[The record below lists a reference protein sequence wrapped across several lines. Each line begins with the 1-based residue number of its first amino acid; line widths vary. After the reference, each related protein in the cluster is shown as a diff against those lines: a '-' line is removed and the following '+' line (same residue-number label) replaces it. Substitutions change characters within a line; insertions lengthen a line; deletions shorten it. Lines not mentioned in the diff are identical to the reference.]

1 MSIQHEKVLY
11 KTKMNMMIL
20 HYLKSAVRSLMK
32 YKVQTT
38 ASMVG
43 LTLGFV
49 CFALSAVWVRYEQTF
64 DSFHRG
70 ADRMYLLRSSSF
82 WENQTSLSHH
92 FPLAEE
98 LKRTF
103 SEVEDAAAYW
113 YWEIPVKLSEDAA
126 EDVNLGYIRSDSLFV
141 RMFDVRLVRGSW
153 SFLNVPEEAALTEE
167 GARRLFGT
175 TDVLGRTIYYGNTYR
190 ISAVL
195 TGWGQHTNFPFSIM
209 FGMDQDEKNNTSY
222 CDYYISLRLRAGVDT
237 AALVAQMNNSSL
249 KYRQTNWWDGSKCA
263 LSLEPLTHCRYTEFQ
278 DRQSVSIFYIR
289 LFSALGLVLIVLA
302 LVNFFSML
310 VSRMHLR
317 RRELALRIAC
327 GSSRGGLT
335 GLFLSELLLI
345 LSGAVLLGMILVE
358 AMEKPFCMLSGI
370 EGSIRLPVA
379 VCFLLLAAVI
389 FLMTWGITAFYCNR
403 IASRQLQPAAAVRPG
418 RFSFQKICLGVQFG
432 ICALVLFALSFL
444 LLQLRHLTHTDIGF
458 ERDGR
463 AIVECDGSESLNER
477 IIHELRRQ
485 PYVQEVKKL
494 YSLLPQRAHAGMAV
508 SSWDGKL
515 DNADP
520 ITLNA
525 IPEGQEF
532 IDFYGLRLIAGNTLI
547 TQGDTMSVV
556 INETAARMMNMA
568 NPVGKKVGSWLVV
581 GVVRDFH
588 VSAPTV
594 PVEPTVFLGFN
605 GPLQMGRET
614 LVRFDESETERMKH
628 FVDSLVQSEEPGVF
642 LKITT
647 VREAYE
653 EYLRSERT
661 LQRLLTVVAV
671 ACVLIT
677 LIGVFAH
684 VSLVCEQRRKEIAI
698 RKVNGAT
705 ASGIFRSFLKEYFVL
720 LLVACVIAFPLGSVA
735 MQQWVERYV
744 ERMAWPWWL
753 YAAILVGLA
762 LFVVLCIGRSV
773 WRAARENPAEV
784 IKSE

>member
-1 MSIQHEKVLY
+1 MF
-11 KTKMNMMIL
+11 L
-20 HYLKSAVRSLMK
+20 HYLKSAVRSLTK
-32 YKVQTT
+32 YKVQTI
-38 ASMVG
+38 ASVVG

-70 ADRMYLLRSSSF
+70 ADRMYLLGSNSWR
-82 WENQTSLSHH
+82 ETGLSHR
-92 FPLAEE
+92 FLLAEE
-98 LKRTF
+98 LKETF
-103 SEVEDAAAYW
+103 PEVEDAAAYW
-113 YWEIPVKLSEDAA
+113 YLEIPVMLSEDAT
-126 EDVNLGYIRSDSLFV
+126 EEVNLGCIRADSLFV
-141 RMFDVRLVRGSW
+141 HMFDVRLMRGSW
-153 SFLNVPEEAALTEE
+153 SFLNVPEEVALTEE
-167 GARRLFGT
+167 GALRLFGT
-175 TDVLGRTIYYGNTYR
+175 TDVLGRTVYCQNKTYR

-209 FGMDQDEKNNTSY
+209 LGMDQDEKNNTSY

-237 AALVAQMNNSSL
+237 AALVTQMNNSSL
-249 KYRQTNWWDGSKCA
+249 KYKVSQRWDGKKCV
-263 LSLEPLTHCRYTEFQ
+263 LSLEPLTHCRYTVFQ
-278 DRQSVSIFYIR
+278 DKLSVSIFYIR
-289 LFSALGLVLIVLA
+289 LFSALGLLLIVLA
-302 LVNFFSML
+302 LVNFFSMS
-310 VSRMHLR
+310 VSRMYLR

-327 GSSRGGLT
+327 GSSRVGLT

-370 EGSIRLPVA
+370 EGSIRLSV
-379 VCFLLLAAVI
+379 VICFLLLAAVI

-463 AIVECDGSESLNER
+463 ATIVCPGSESLKEH

-485 PYVQEVKKL
+485 PYVQEVKQL
-494 YSLLPQRAHAGMAV
+494 YSLFPQGSSGGLAV

-532 IDFYGLRLIAGNTLI
+532 IDFYGLRLIAGNSLKA
-547 TQGDTMSVV
+547 QGDTMAAV

-568 NPVGKKVGSWLVV
+568 NPIGKKVGMWTIV

-594 PVEPTVFLGFN
+594 PVDPVILIEFN
-605 GPLQMGRET
+605 CPVQMGRDI
-614 LVRFDESETERMKH
+614 LVHFDESDTDRLKH

-661 LQRLLTVVAV
+661 LQKLLTVVAV
-671 ACVLIT
+671 VCVQIT

-705 ASGIFRSFLKEYFVL
+705 ASGIFRSFLKEYFAL
-720 LLVACVIAFPLGSVA
+720 LLVACIIAFPLGSVA
-735 MQQWVERYV
+735 MQNWVERYV

-753 YAAILVGLA
+753 YAAILVVLA

>member
-1 MSIQHEKVLY
+1 
-11 KTKMNMMIL
+11 MMIL

-43 LTLGFV
+43 LALGFV

-70 ADRMYLLRSSSF
+70 ADRMYLLGSSSA
-82 WENQTSLSHH
+82 WENQTNLKHR

-98 LKRTF
+98 LKETF
-103 SEVEDAAAYW
+103 PEVEDAAAYW

-126 EDVNLGYIRSDSLFV
+126 EDVNLGCVRADSLFV

-153 SFLNVPEEAALTEE
+153 SFLNVPEEVALTEE

-175 TDVLGRTIYYGNTYR
+175 TDVLGRAIYYAGNTYR

-209 FGMDQDEKNNTSY
+209 FGMDQTEKNKSSY
-222 CDYYISLRLRAGVDT
+222 PDYYISLRLRSEADT
-237 AALVAQMNNSSL
+237 AALMAQMNNSSL
-249 KYRQTNWWDGSKCA
+249 KYKVAKMWNGKKSV
-263 LSLEPLTHCRYTEFQ
+263 LSLEPLTHCRYTVFQ
-278 DRQSVSIFYIR
+278 DRLSVSIFYIR
-289 LFSALGLVLIVLA
+289 LFSALGLLLIVLA

-335 GLFLSELLLI
+335 GVFLSELLLI
-345 LSGAVLLGMILVE
+345 LSGAVLSGMIFIEIV
-358 AMEKPFCMLSGI
+358 EKPFCTLSGI

-379 VCFLLLAAVI
+379 VCFLLLAAVT
-389 FLMTWGITAFYCNR
+389 FLMAWGIIVFYCHQ
-403 IASRQLQPAAAVRPG
+403 IASRQLQPAVVVRPE

-463 AIVECDGSESLNER
+463 ATIFCPGSESLKEH

-485 PYVQEVKKL
+485 PYVQEVKQL
-494 YSLLPQRAHAGMAV
+494 YSLFPQGSSGGLAV

-532 IDFYGLRLIAGNTLI
+532 IDFYGLRLIAGNSLKA
-547 TQGDTMSVV
+547 QGDTMAAV

-568 NPVGKKVGSWLVV
+568 NPIGKKVGMWTIV

-594 PVEPTVFLGFN
+594 PVDPVILIEFN
-605 GPLQMGRET
+605 CPVQMGRDI
-614 LVRFDESETERMKH
+614 LVHFDESDTDRLKH

-642 LKITT
+642 LEITT
-647 VREAYE
+647 AHEAYE
-653 EYLRSERT
+653 EYLHSERT
-661 LQRLLTVVAV
+661 LQKLLTVVAL

-735 MQQWVERYV
+735 MQSWVERYV

-753 YAAILVGLA
+753 YAAILVVLA

>member
-1 MSIQHEKVLY
+1 
-11 KTKMNMMIL
+11 MNMMFL
-20 HYLKSAVRSLMK
+20 HYLKVAVRSLTK
-32 YKVQTT
+32 YKVQTI
-38 ASMVG
+38 ASVVG

-70 ADRMYLLRSSSF
+70 ADRMYLLGSTRGWS
-82 WENQTSLSHH
+82 ENETVLTHY

-98 LKRTF
+98 LKETF
-103 SEVEDAAAYW
+103 PEVEDAAAYW

-126 EDVNLGYIRSDSLFV
+126 EEVNLGCIRSDSLFV

-153 SFLNVPEEAALTEE
+153 SFLNVPEEVALTEE
-167 GARRLFGT
+167 GARQLFGT
-175 TDVLGRTIYYGNTYR
+175 TDVLGRTVYCQNNTYR

-195 TGWGQHTNFPFSIM
+195 TGWEERSNFPFSIM
-209 FGMDQDEKNNTSY
+209 LGIDQVEKNNPSFPA
-222 CDYYISLRLRAGVDT
+222 YYISLRLSPEADT
-237 AALVAQMNNSSL
+237 AALVTQMNNSSL
-249 KYRQTNWWDGSKCA
+249 KHKVPQRWDGKKCV
-263 LSLEPLTHCRYTEFQ
+263 LNLEPLTHCHYTVFQ

-289 LFSALGLVLIVLA
+289 LFSVLGLLLIVLA

-310 VSRMHLR
+310 ISRMHLR

-335 GLFLSELLLI
+335 GQFLSELLLI
-345 LSGAVLLGMILVE
+345 LSGTVLLGMILVE
-358 AMEKPFCMLSGI
+358 AVEKPFCALSGI

-379 VCFLLLAAVI
+379 VCFLLLAAVT
-389 FLMTWGITAFYCNR
+389 FLMTWGIIAFYCNR

-418 RFSFQKICLGVQFG
+418 HFSFQKICLGVQFG
-432 ICALVLFALSFL
+432 ICALVLFCLSFL
-444 LLQLRHLTHTDIGF
+444 LLQLRFLTYTDIGF
-458 ERDGR
+458 ERNGR
-463 AIVECDGSESLNER
+463 ATVFYSGPESLKER

-485 PYVQEVKKL
+485 PYVQEVKQL
-494 YSLLPQRAHAGMAV
+494 YSLFPKWWSREQLGVR
-508 SSWDGKL
+508 SWDGKL
-515 DNADP
+515 DDAYS
-520 ITLNA
+520 ISMSA

-532 IDFYGLRLIAGNTLI
+532 MDFYGLRLVAGNSLKAR
-547 TQGDTMSVV
+547 GDSMAAV

-568 NPVGKKVGSWLVV
+568 NPIGKKVELWTIV

-594 PVEPTVFLGFN
+594 PVEPVILIEFN
-605 GPLQMGRET
+605 CPVEAGRDI
-614 LVRFDESETERMKH
+614 LVRFDESETDRLKH
-628 FVDSLVQSEEPGVF
+628 FVDSLVQSEKPGVF
-642 LKITT
+642 LKTITA
-647 VREAYE
+647 REAYE
-653 EYLRSERT
+653 EFLRSERI
-661 LQRLLTVVAV
+661 LQKLLTVVAV
-671 ACVLIT
+671 VCVLIT

-684 VSLVCEQRRKEIAI
+684 VTLVCEQRRKEIAI

-705 ASGIFRSFLKEYFVL
+705 AAGIFRSFLKEYFAL
-720 LLVACVIAFPLGSVA
+720 LLVACIIAFPLGSVA

-753 YAAILVGLA
+753 YVGILVGLS
-762 LFVVLCIGRSV
+762 LFVMLCIGRSV

>member
-1 MSIQHEKVLY
+1 
-11 KTKMNMMIL
+11 MMIL
-20 HYLKSAVRSLMK
+20 HYLKVAVRSLTK
-32 YKVQTT
+32 YKVQTI
-38 ASMVG
+38 ASVVG

-70 ADRMYLLRSSSF
+70 ADRMYLLGSNSWRD
-82 WENQTSLSHH
+82 TGLSHR
-92 FPLAEE
+92 FLLAEE
-98 LKRTF
+98 LKETF
-103 SEVEDAAAYW
+103 PEVEDAAAYW
-113 YWEIPVKLSEDAA
+113 YLEIPVMLSEDAT
-126 EDVNLGYIRSDSLFV
+126 EEVNLGCIRTDSLFV
-141 RMFDVRLVRGSW
+141 HMFDVRLVRGSW
-153 SFLNVPEEAALTEE
+153 SFLNVPEEVALTEE
-167 GARRLFGT
+167 GALRLFGT
-175 TDVLGRTIYYGNTYR
+175 TDVLGCTVYCQNKTYR

-209 FGMDQDEKNNTSY
+209 LGMDQDEKNNTSY

-237 AALVAQMNNSSL
+237 VALVTQMNNSSL
-249 KYRQTNWWDGSKCA
+249 KYKVSQRWDGKKCV
-263 LSLEPLTHCRYTEFQ
+263 LSLEPLTHCRYTVFQ
-278 DRQSVSIFYIR
+278 DKLSVSIFYIR
-289 LFSALGLVLIVLA
+289 LFSALGLLLIVLA
-302 LVNFFSML
+302 LVNFFSMS
-310 VSRMHLR
+310 VFRMYLR

-327 GSSRGGLT
+327 GSSRVGLT

-358 AMEKPFCMLSGI
+358 AVEKPFCMLSGI
-370 EGSIRLPVA
+370 EGSISIPVV

-458 ERDGR
+458 ERNGR
-463 AIVECDGSESLNER
+463 ATIYCYGSESLNER

-614 LVRFDESETERMKH
+614 LVRFDESETDRLKH

-661 LQRLLTVVAV
+661 LQKLLTVVAV
-671 ACVLIT
+671 VCVLIT

-705 ASGIFRSFLKEYFVL
+705 AAGIFRSFLKEYFVL
-720 LLVACVIAFPLGSVA
+720 LLVACIIAFPLGSVA
-735 MQQWVERYV
+735 MQSWVERYV

-753 YAAILVGLA
+753 YAAILVGLS
-762 LFVVLCIGRSV
+762 LFVVFCIGRSV

>member
-1 MSIQHEKVLY
+1 
-11 KTKMNMMIL
+11 MMIL
-20 HYLKSAVRSLMK
+20 HYLKSAVRSLTK
-32 YKVQTT
+32 YKVQTV
-38 ASMVG
+38 ASVVG

-70 ADRMYLLRSSSF
+70 ADRMYLLGSNSWR
-82 WENQTSLSHH
+82 ETGLSHR
-92 FPLAEE
+92 FLLAEE
-98 LKRTF
+98 LKETF
-103 SEVEDAAAYW
+103 PEVEDAAAYW
-113 YWEIPVKLSEDAA
+113 YLEIPVMLSEDAT
-126 EDVNLGYIRSDSLFV
+126 EEVNLGCIRADSLFV
-141 RMFDVRLVRGSW
+141 HMFDVRLMRGSW
-153 SFLNVPEEAALTEE
+153 SFLNVPEEVALTEE
-167 GARRLFGT
+167 GALRLFGT
-175 TDVLGRTIYYGNTYR
+175 TDVLGRTVYCQNKTYR

-209 FGMDQDEKNNTSY
+209 LGMDQDEKNNTSY
-222 CDYYISLRLRAGVDT
+222 CDYYISLRLRARVDT
-237 AALVAQMNNSSL
+237 ATLVTQMNNSSL
-249 KYRQTNWWDGSKCA
+249 KYKVSQRWDGKKCV
-263 LSLEPLTHCRYTEFQ
+263 LSLEPLTHCRYTVFQ
-278 DRQSVSIFYIR
+278 DKLSVSIFYIR
-289 LFSALGLVLIVLA
+289 LFSALGLLLIVLA
-302 LVNFFSML
+302 LVNFFSMS
-310 VSRMHLR
+310 VSRMYLR

-327 GSSRGGLT
+327 GSSRVGLT
-335 GLFLSELLLI
+335 GLFLFELLLI
-345 LSGAVLLGMILVE
+345 LSGAVLLGMVLVE
-358 AMEKPFCMLSGI
+358 AVEKPFCMLSGI
-370 EGSIRLPVA
+370 EGSIRLSVV

-403 IASRQLQPAAAVRPG
+403 IASRQLQPAATVSPG

-458 ERDGR
+458 ERNGR
-463 AIVECDGSESLNER
+463 ATIYCYGSESLNER

-494 YSLLPQRAHAGMAV
+494 YSLLPQGAHAGMAV

-568 NPVGKKVGSWLVV
+568 NPVGKKVGPWLVV

-594 PVEPTVFLGFN
+594 PVEPMVFLGFN

-614 LVRFDESETERMKH
+614 LVRFDESETARLKH

-661 LQRLLTVVAV
+661 LQKLLTVVAV
-671 ACVLIT
+671 VCVQIT

-705 ASGIFRSFLKEYFVL
+705 AAGIFRSFLKEYFAL

-735 MQQWVERYV
+735 MQNWVERYV
-744 ERMAWPWWL
+744 ERMFWPWWL
-753 YAAILVGLA
+753 YAAILLVLS

>member
-1 MSIQHEKVLY
+1 
-11 KTKMNMMIL
+11 MNMMFL
-20 HYLKSAVRSLMK
+20 HYLKVAVRSLMK
-32 YKVQTT
+32 YKVQTA
-38 ASMVG
+38 ASVIG
-43 LTLGFV
+43 LALGFV

-82 WENQTSLSHH
+82 WRETGLSHR
-92 FPLAEE
+92 FLLAEE
-98 LKRTF
+98 LKETF
-103 SEVEDAAAYW
+103 PEVEDAAAYW
-113 YWEIPVKLSEDAA
+113 YLEVPVMLSDDAT
-126 EDVNLGYIRSDSLFV
+126 EEVNLGCVRTDSLFV
-141 RMFDVRLVRGSW
+141 RMFDVQLVRGSW
-153 SFLNVPEEAALTEE
+153 SFLNVPEEIALTEE

-175 TDVLGRTIYYGNTYR
+175 TDVLGRTVYCQNKTYR

-237 AALVAQMNNSSL
+237 AALVTQMNNSSL
-249 KYRQTNWWDGSKCA
+249 KYKVSQRWDGKKCV
-263 LSLEPLTHCRYTEFQ
+263 LSLEHLTHCRYTVFQ
-278 DRQSVSIFYIR
+278 DRQSVSILYIR
-289 LFSALGLVLIVLA
+289 LFSVLGLLLIVLA

-335 GLFLSELLLI
+335 GVFLSELLLI

-358 AMEKPFCMLSGI
+358 VVEMPFCTLSGI

-379 VCFLLLAAVI
+379 ICFLLLAAVT
-389 FLMTWGITAFYCNR
+389 FLMTWGIITFYCNR
-403 IASRQLQPAAAVRPG
+403 IASRQLQPAAAVRSG
-418 RFSFQKICLGVQFG
+418 RLSFQKICLGVQFG
-432 ICALVLFALSFL
+432 ICALVLFCLAFL
-444 LLQLRHLTHTDIGF
+444 LLQLRYLTNTDIGF

-463 AIVECDGSESLNER
+463 ATIYCYGSESLNER
-477 IIHELRRQ
+477 IIHELCRQ
-485 PYVQEVKKL
+485 SYVQEVKKL
-494 YSLLPQRAHAGMAV
+494 YSLLPQRSFAGIAV
-508 SSWDGKL
+508 DSWDGKL

-520 ITLNA
+520 VTLNV

-556 INETAARMMNMA
+556 INETAARMMNMT
-568 NPVGKKVGSWLVV
+568 NPIGKKIGKWTIV

-605 GPLQMGRET
+605 GPVQMGRET
-614 LVRFDESETERMKH
+614 LVRFDESETDRLKH

-661 LQRLLTVVAV
+661 LQKLLTVVAV

-705 ASGIFRSFLKEYFVL
+705 ASGIFRSFLKEYFAL
-720 LLVACVIAFPLGSVA
+720 LLLACVIAFPLGSVA
-735 MQQWVERYV
+735 MQKWVERYV
-744 ERMAWPWWL
+744 ERMVWPWWL
-753 YAAILVGLA
+753 YAAILVALG

>member
-1 MSIQHEKVLY
+1 
-11 KTKMNMMIL
+11 MMIL
-20 HYLKSAVRSLMK
+20 HYLKSAVRSLTK
-32 YKVQTT
+32 YKVQTV
-38 ASMVG
+38 ASVVG

-70 ADRMYLLRSSSF
+70 ADRMYLLGSNSWR
-82 WENQTSLSHH
+82 ETGLSHR
-92 FPLAEE
+92 FLLAEE
-98 LKRTF
+98 LKETF
-103 SEVEDAAAYW
+103 PEVEDAAAYW
-113 YWEIPVKLSEDAA
+113 YLEIPVMLSEDAT
-126 EDVNLGYIRSDSLFV
+126 EEVNLGCIRTDSLFV
-141 RMFDVRLVRGSW
+141 HMFDVRLMRGSW
-153 SFLNVPEEAALTEE
+153 SFLNVPEEVALTEE
-167 GARRLFGT
+167 GALRLFGT
-175 TDVLGRTIYYGNTYR
+175 TDVLGRTVYCQNKTYR

-209 FGMDQDEKNNTSY
+209 LGMDQDEKNNTSSY
-222 CDYYISLRLRAGVDT
+222 CDYYISLRLRVGVDT
-237 AALVAQMNNSSL
+237 VALVTQMNNSSL
-249 KYRQTNWWDGSKCA
+249 KYKVSQRWDGKKCV
-263 LSLEPLTHCRYTEFQ
+263 LSLEPLTHCRYTVFQ
-278 DRQSVSIFYIR
+278 DKLSVSIFYIR
-289 LFSALGLVLIVLA
+289 LFSALGLLLIVLA
-302 LVNFFSML
+302 LVNFFSMS
-310 VSRMHLR
+310 VSRMYLR

-327 GSSRGGLT
+327 GSSRVGLT

-370 EGSIRLPVA
+370 EGSIRLSVV

-403 IASRQLQPAAAVRPG
+403 IASRQLQPAATVRPG

-463 AIVECDGSESLNER
+463 ATIYCYGSESLNER

-614 LVRFDESETERMKH
+614 LVRFDESETDRLKH

-705 ASGIFRSFLKEYFVL
+705 AAGIFRSFLKEYFAL
-720 LLVACVIAFPLGSVA
+720 LLVACIIAFPLGSVA
-735 MQQWVERYV
+735 MQSWVERYV
-744 ERMAWPWWL
+744 ERMFWPWWL
-753 YAAILVGLA
+753 YAAIFVGLA

>member
-1 MSIQHEKVLY
+1 
-11 KTKMNMMIL
+11 MMIL

-32 YKVQTT
+32 YKIQTV

-70 ADRMYLLRSSSF
+70 ADRMYLLDSNSWRD
-82 WENQTSLSHH
+82 TGLSHR
-92 FPLAEE
+92 FLLAEE
-98 LKRTF
+98 LKETF
-103 SEVEDAAAYW
+103 PEVEDAAAYW
-113 YWEIPVKLSEDAA
+113 YWEISIKLSEDAA
-126 EDVNLGYIRSDSLFV
+126 EEVDLGCIHADSLFV

-153 SFLNVPEEAALTEE
+153 SFLNVPEEIALTEE

-175 TDVLGRTIYYGNTYR
+175 TDVLGRTVYCQNKTYC

-237 AALVAQMNNSSL
+237 AALVTQMNNRSL
-249 KYRQTNWWDGSKCA
+249 KYKVSQRWDGKKSL
-263 LSLEPLTHCRYTEFQ
+263 LSLEPLTHCRYTVFQ

-289 LFSALGLVLIVLA
+289 LFSALGLLLIVLA
-302 LVNFFSML
+302 LVNFFSIL

-327 GSSRGGLT
+327 GSSRVGLT

-370 EGSIRLPVA
+370 EGSIRLSV
-379 VCFLLLAAVI
+379 VICFLLLAAVI

-463 AIVECDGSESLNER
+463 ATIYCYGSESLNER

-744 ERMAWPWWL
+744 ERMVWPWWL
-753 YAAILVGLA
+753 YAAVLAGLG

-773 WRAARENPAEV
+773 WRAARAQPAEV
-784 IKSE
+784 IRSE

>member
-1 MSIQHEKVLY
+1 
-11 KTKMNMMIL
+11 MMIL

-32 YKVQTT
+32 YKIQTV

-70 ADRMYLLRSSSF
+70 ADRMYLLDSNSWRD
-82 WENQTSLSHH
+82 TGLSHR
-92 FPLAEE
+92 FLLAEE
-98 LKRTF
+98 LKETF
-103 SEVEDAAAYW
+103 PEVEDAAAYW
-113 YWEIPVKLSEDAA
+113 YWEISIKLSEDAA
-126 EDVNLGYIRSDSLFV
+126 EEVDLGCIHADSLFV

-153 SFLNVPEEAALTEE
+153 SFLNVPEEIALTEE

-175 TDVLGRTIYYGNTYR
+175 TDVLGRTVYCQNKTYC

-237 AALVAQMNNSSL
+237 AALVTQMNNRSL
-249 KYRQTNWWDGSKCA
+249 KYKVSQRWDGKKSL
-263 LSLEPLTHCRYTEFQ
+263 LSLEPLTHCRYTVFQ

-289 LFSALGLVLIVLA
+289 LFSALGLLLIVLA
-302 LVNFFSML
+302 LVNFFSIL

-327 GSSRGGLT
+327 GSSRVGLT

-370 EGSIRLPVA
+370 EGSIRLSV
-379 VCFLLLAAVI
+379 VICFLLLAAVI

-444 LLQLRHLTHTDIGF
+444 LLQLRHLTHTDISF

-463 AIVECDGSESLNER
+463 ATIYCYGSESLNER

-605 GPLQMGRET
+605 GPLQMGRDI
-614 LVRFDESETERMKH
+614 LVHFDESDTDRLKH

-661 LQRLLTVVAV
+661 LQKLLTVVAV

-705 ASGIFRSFLKEYFVL
+705 ATGIFRSFLKEYFSL
-720 LLVACVIAFPLGSVA
+720 LLLACVIAFPLGSVA
-735 MQQWVERYV
+735 MQKWVERYV
-744 ERMAWPWWL
+744 ERMVWPWWL
-753 YAAILVGLA
+753 YAAILVALG

>member
-1 MSIQHEKVLY
+1 
-11 KTKMNMMIL
+11 MMIL
-20 HYLKSAVRSLMK
+20 HYLKSAVRSLTK
-32 YKVQTT
+32 YKVQTI
-38 ASMVG
+38 ASVVG

-49 CFALSAVWVRYEQTF
+49 CFALSTVWVRYEQTF

-70 ADRMYLLRSSSF
+70 ADRMYLLGSNSWR
-82 WENQTSLSHH
+82 ETGLSHR
-92 FPLAEE
+92 FLLAEE
-98 LKRTF
+98 LKETF
-103 SEVEDAAAYW
+103 PEVEDAAAYW
-113 YWEIPVKLSEDAA
+113 YLEIPVMLSEDAT
-126 EDVNLGYIRSDSLFV
+126 EEVNLGCIRTDSLFV
-141 RMFDVRLVRGSW
+141 HMFDVRLMRGSW
-153 SFLNVPEEAALTEE
+153 SFLNVPEEVALTEE
-167 GARRLFGT
+167 GALRLFGT
-175 TDVLGRTIYYGNTYR
+175 TDVLGRTVYCQNKTYR

-209 FGMDQDEKNNTSY
+209 LGMDQDEKNNTSY

-237 AALVAQMNNSSL
+237 AALVTQMNNSSL
-249 KYRQTNWWDGSKCA
+249 KYKVSQRWDGKKCV
-263 LSLEPLTHCRYTEFQ
+263 LSLEPLTHCRYTVFQ
-278 DRQSVSIFYIR
+278 DKLSVSIFYIR
-289 LFSALGLVLIVLA
+289 LFSALGLLLIVLA
-302 LVNFFSML
+302 LVNFFSMS
-310 VSRMHLR
+310 VSRMYLR

-327 GSSRGGLT
+327 GSSRVGLT

-358 AMEKPFCMLSGI
+358 AVEKPFCMLSGI
-370 EGSIRLPVA
+370 EGSIRLSVV

-463 AIVECDGSESLNER
+463 ATIYCYGSESLNER

-614 LVRFDESETERMKH
+614 LVRFDESETDRLKH

-735 MQQWVERYV
+735 MQSWVERYV
-744 ERMAWPWWL
+744 ERMFWPWWL
-753 YAAILVGLA
+753 YAAIFVGLA